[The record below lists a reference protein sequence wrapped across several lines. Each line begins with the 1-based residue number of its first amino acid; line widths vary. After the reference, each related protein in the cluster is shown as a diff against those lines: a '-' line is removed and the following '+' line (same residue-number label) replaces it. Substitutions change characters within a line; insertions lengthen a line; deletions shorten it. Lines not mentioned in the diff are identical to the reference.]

1 MRKINVS
8 FWNTKLLGSE
18 SILRLKNQAF
28 RNQEIPKY
36 VYSSAYLDA
45 LHMVHILRSMFNK

>member
-1 MRKINVS
+1 MRKINIS

-18 SILRLKNQAF
+18 TILQLKNQAF